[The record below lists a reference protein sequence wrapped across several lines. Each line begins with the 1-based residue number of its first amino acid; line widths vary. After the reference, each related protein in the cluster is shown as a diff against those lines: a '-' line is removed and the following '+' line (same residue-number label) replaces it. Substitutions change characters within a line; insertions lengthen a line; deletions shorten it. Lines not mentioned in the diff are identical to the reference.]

1 MKICVTLHKNMKDK
15 TLSGLKI
22 KERRTETFVYVC
34 LWLGAIG
41 LYLLDIMRTRAQLSE
56 PLVDAAVLRR
66 IAGSLLPFFLLFL
79 VNNYLLIPRY
89 LLRNRIKVYFSVTAL
104 AVIILWVWQY
114 YDFVTNAKPL
124 PRPLIHPEVRPLLP
138 LPLFLDFT
146 YALLVIGA
154 NMAVALMFQRFDDK
168 LERESLM
175 KSNAESR
182 LAYLKA
188 QINPHFYMNML
199 NNIHGM
205 IEINPKRAQSMV
217 IDMSNLMRYTL
228 YDSSKPRIPL
238 TDEVA
243 FLRNYLRLMRQR
255 YPEDRVAIN
264 ISFPTDAEMRGITLP
279 PLLFLV
285 FIENAFKHGVSY
297 REASFIDV
305 KLEVAAGELTFR
317 CENSDHS
324 VPDSG
329 HEGIGLDNISQR
341 LHLLYGNHA
350 SLKITESDRKYSVL
364 LRIPTDNE
372 AANTDN

>member
-1 MKICVTLHKNMKDK
+1 MKDK

-22 KERRTETFVYVC
+22 KERRTETFVYAC

-41 LYLLDIMRTRAQLSE
+41 LYLLDIMRTRAQMSE
-56 PLVDAAVLRR
+56 PLVDAAVISRVT
-66 IAGSLLPFFLLFL
+66 GTLLPFFLLFL

-89 LLRNRIKVYFSVTAL
+89 LLRNRIKVYFSVTVL
-104 AVIILWVWQY
+104 AIVILWVWQY
-114 YDFVTNAKPL
+114 YDFVNHEKPMIRP
-124 PRPLIHPEVRPLLP
+124 PRPPRPELHPEIHPLLP

-205 IEINPKRAQSMV
+205 IEINPERAQSMV

-243 FLRNYLRLMRQR
+243 FLRNYLHLMRQR

-264 ISFPTDAEMRGITLP
+264 ITFPTETEMRGITLP
-279 PLLFLV
+279 PLLSLV

-297 REASFIDV
+297 RETSFIDV
-305 KLEVAAGELTFR
+305 KLGVGAGELTFR
-317 CENSDHS
+317 CENSDHA
-324 VPDSG
+324 VADSG
-329 HEGIGLDNISQR
+329 HEGIGLYNISQR
-341 LHLLYGNHA
+341 LHLLYGDHA
-350 SLKITESDRKYSVL
+350 SLKITKADRKYSVL
-364 LRIPTDNE
+364 LTIPTDHE
-372 AANTDN
+372 AADTDN

>member
-1 MKICVTLHKNMKDK
+1 MKDK
-15 TLSGLKI
+15 NLSGLRI

-56 PLVDAAVLRR
+56 PLVDGAVVSR
-66 IAGSLLPFFLLFL
+66 IAGTLLPFFVLFI

-89 LLRNRIKVYFSVTAL
+89 LLRNRIKVYFSVTVL

-114 YDFVTNAKPL
+114 YDFIAHVKPL
-124 PRPLIHPEVRPLLP
+124 PRPLHHPDVHPLLP

-205 IEINPKRAQSMV
+205 IGINPERAQSMV

-228 YDSSKPRIPL
+228 YDSSRPRIPL

-243 FLRNYLRLMRQR
+243 FLRNYLHLMRQR
-255 YPEDRVAIN
+255 YPENRVAIN
-264 ISFPTDAEMRGITLP
+264 ITFPADAEMRGITLP

-297 REASFIDV
+297 RETSFIDV
-305 KLEVAAGELTFR
+305 KLEVGAGQLTFS

-329 HEGIGLDNISQR
+329 REGIGLYNISQR
-341 LHLLYGNHA
+341 LHLLYGNRA
-350 SLKITESDRKYSVL
+350 SLKISKTDRKYSVSL
-364 LRIPTDNE
+364 TIPTDDE